1 MFSNYLKIALR
12 NFLKHKNYSLIN
24 IFGLACGMACCI
36 LILLHV
42 QDELRF
48 DTFHAK
54 VDRIFRVV
62 EKRSTNEGEVH
73 AAFTVPPLGR
83 ALQNDFPEVV
93 ETVRFFIGWRLTV
106 KQGEGRHIV
115 RDYFF
120 SEPSF
125 FRTFDFPLQQGD
137 PQTALAAPRS
147 IVLTEASAQRF
158 FGNENPLGKTLQ
170 LEAEDFPEFGK
181 GDFIVTGVLRDP
193 PHNSHLDFGMLVSLS
208 TLDAFPDIHQALQS
222 WNPSG
227 FGAATYVVLDSDK
240 QRAGLEAKLADF
252 SNKYRGAE
260 VSARRQ
266 LYLQPLRDIHF
277 YSGHIAAERNKN
289 EGELGYVYIFA
300 LIAAFIALIACI
312 NYMNLATARAM
323 HRAKEVGMRK
333 VIGAN
338 QQQLI
343 GQFLGESLG
352 ITFVALLVALVLVEI
367 ALPAFNALASKKLAL
382 DFSSGWG
389 IFAGL
394 LVIALLLGLISGS
407 YPALYL
413 SRFRP
418 IMTLKGALR
427 AGAGAA
433 RLRRGLVVA
442 QFALSLIMI
451 VATFVVYQ
459 QLQYVRHKQLGFNQ
473 EHLVV
478 IDINHDDVQANFTT
492 IKTEFLRDAAVR
504 SVTVSSRVPGDWKS
518 FRQIQVV
525 KEGAADTE
533 TQAMSF
539 NGVDEDFLRTYEID
553 LVAGRNFSRELASDS
568 AAVLLNETAARML
581 FGEVPLG
588 KIIRVPARP
597 FQGQVVG
604 VVKDFHFQSLHDQIG
619 PLVMGL
625 MPKGGRHALH
635 GIDYFSLRI
644 STAHVPETIAFITK
658 VHEQFDRVNPIEL
671 DFLDKWW
678 GNLYQRDE
686 RVGKIFGAAATLAI
700 LIACIGLLGLSAF
713 MAEQR
718 TKEIGVRKVLGAS
731 VASIVALL
739 SKDFTR
745 LVLVGT
751 LVASPLAYYAM
762 QKWLQSFAYRIEIGW
777 IIFIAAGTFTAMI
790 ALLTVSYQALKAAMG
805 NPVEALRYE

>member
-1 MFSNYLKIALR
+1 MLKNYLKIALR
-12 NFLKHKNYSLIN
+12 NFLKHKNYSFIN
-24 IFGLACGMACCI
+24 IFGLAIGMACCI

-48 DTFHAK
+48 DAFHAK
-54 VDRIFRVV
+54 ADRIFRIV
-62 EKRSTNEGEVH
+62 EKRSTNEGELH
-73 AAFTVPPLGR
+73 AAFTVPPLAP
-83 ALQNDFPEVV
+83 ALKNDFPEVV
-93 ETVRFFIGWRLTV
+93 EAVRFFIGWRLTV

-125 FRTFDFPLQQGD
+125 FNIFDFPLQQGD

-147 IVLTEASAQRF
+147 VVLTETTAQRF
-158 FGNENPLGKTLQ
+158 FGNENPLGKALQ

-181 GDFIVTGVLRDP
+181 GDFVVTGVLRDI

-208 TLDAFPDIHQALQS
+208 TLDAFPDMQQALQS
-222 WNPSG
+222 WSPSG

-240 QRAGLEAKLADF
+240 QRAGLETKFADF
-252 SNKYRGAE
+252 SKKYRGPE
-260 VSARRQ
+260 TSAQRT

-277 YSGHIAAERNKN
+277 YSAHISAERNKN

-333 VIGAN
+333 VIGAD
-338 QQQLI
+338 QRQLI
-343 GQFLGESLG
+343 GQFFSESLG
-352 ITFVALLVALVLVEI
+352 ITFIALIVALVLVEL
-367 ALPAFNALASKKLAL
+367 ALPGFNALAGKKLAL
-382 DFSSGWG
+382 DFSSGWAVV
-389 IFAGL
+389 AGL
-394 LVIALLLGLISGS
+394 LAIALLLGFISGS
-407 YPALYL
+407 YPAFYL
-413 SRFRP
+413 SRFQP
-418 IMTLKGALR
+418 ITVMKGAVR
-427 AGAGAA
+427 AGTRAS

-451 VATFVVYQ
+451 VATLVVYR
-459 QLQYVRHKQLGFNQ
+459 QLEYVRHKQLGFNQ
-473 EHLVV
+473 EQLVV

-492 IKTEFLRDAAVR
+492 VKTEFLREAAVR

-525 KEGAADTE
+525 KEGAPDIE
-533 TQAMSF
+533 TQTMSF
-539 NGVDEDFLRTYEID
+539 NGIDEDFLKTYEVD
-553 LVAGRNFSRELASDS
+553 LVAGRNFSRALASDS
-568 AAVLLNETAARML
+568 TAILLNETAARML
-581 FGEVPLG
+581 FGAAPLG
-588 KIIRVPARP
+588 KFIHVPARP

-604 VVKDFHFQSLHDQIG
+604 VVKDFHFLSLHDQIG

-644 STAHVPETIAFITK
+644 STANVPETIAFITK

-671 DFLDKWW
+671 DFLGEWW
-678 GNLYQRDE
+678 QNLYQRDE
-686 RVGKIFGAAATLAI
+686 RVGQIFGVAATLAI

-731 VASIVALL
+731 VASIIALL
-739 SKDFTR
+739 SKDFTK
-745 LVLVGT
+745 LVLVAT
-751 LVASPLAYYAM
+751 LLASPVAYYAM

-777 IIFIAAGTFTAMI
+777 LVFIAAGALAAVI
-790 ALLTVSYQALKAAMG
+790 ALLTISYQALKAALG